1 MRPPA
6 CFEDEDAKRLI
17 ESLCGE
23 HGIDITL
30 LTDLTEIVQQ
40 FSGSGRREGVTT
52 EITSAIDR
60 FLKDRTMA
68 D

>member
-6 CFEDEDAKRLI
+6 CFEDDDAKELI
-17 ESLCGE
+17 ERLCSE

-52 EITSAIDR
+52 EITSALDR
-60 FLKDRTMA
+60 FLKDRA
-68 D
+68 KSE